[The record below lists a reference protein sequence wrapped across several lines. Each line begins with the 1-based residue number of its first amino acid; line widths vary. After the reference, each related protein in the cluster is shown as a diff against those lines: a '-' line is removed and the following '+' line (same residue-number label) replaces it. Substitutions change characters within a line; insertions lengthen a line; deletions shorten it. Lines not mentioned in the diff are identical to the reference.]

1 MSTKLQ
7 LRGTAQITITPVMHY
22 FIQLLANNR
31 LDFLETILN
40 EVEANPML
48 EIEPEEE
55 SSPEVDKNEY
65 EERLDRADAS
75 FITPYEDHG
84 FYNRGQENV
93 DKNKAIESMTPSRE
107 SLSEH
112 LMKQAQASF
121 ANENE
126 LEIARQIIYNLDA
139 DGYLKLEIE
148 SIASMLNSIPREI
161 ERIRNTIKTFDPP
174 GCASRTLQ
182 ECLIAQLGEPPED
195 EKMKFLIER
204 HLENLSR
211 SRYDEIT
218 RDLGIGIKQL
228 FLLVARLKRLNP
240 KPAKSYEKDETE
252 YAEVDLMLIK
262 ENNEY
267 KLIYI
272 EEGMPRIMLSKYYQ
286 EMLQKTTDKKT
297 ISYLKERY
305 RDAQFFIES
314 IELRKKTII
323 RIAEHLIKAQKD
335 YLDFGDKWKKPLTMK
350 NVADA
355 VNLNE
360 STISRAVN
368 NKFIASEKGLIS
380 LKSFFSYGLKGDFGF
395 THSVETIKEKI
406 RELITQEQPEH
417 PLSDDDVSVK
427 LANLGIRIARRTI
440 RNYREEMK
448 IASSFIR
455 KKQNKIKGAKT

>member
-7 LRGTAQITITPVMHY
+7 LKGTTQITITPVMHY

-31 LDFLETILN
+31 LEFLETILN
-40 EVEANPML
+40 EVETNPML
-48 EIEPEEE
+48 EIEIEEE
-55 SSPEVDKNEY
+55 SSPEADKNEY

-84 FYNRGQENV
+84 FYNQSQEGI
-93 DKNKAIESMTPSRE
+93 DKNKAIENMTSSRE

-112 LMKQAQASF
+112 LMKQAQATF

-126 LEIARQIIYNLDA
+126 LEIARQVIYNLDA

-161 ERIRNTIKTFDPP
+161 ERIRSTIKTFDPP

-195 EKMKFLIER
+195 EKMKFLIEK

-218 RDLGIGIKQL
+218 RDLGISIRQL

-286 EMLQKTTDKKT
+286 EMLQKTTEKKT

-323 RIAEHLIKAQKD
+323 RIAEYLVKAQKD
-335 YLDFGDKWKKPLTMK
+335 YLDFGGKWKKPLTMK
-350 NVADA
+350 NVANA

-406 RELITQEQPEH
+406 RELIAGEQPEH
-417 PLSDDDVSVK
+417 PLSDDDLSVR

-440 RNYREEMK
+440 RNYREEMN

>member
-7 LRGTAQITITPVMHY
+7 LKGTTQITITPVMHY

-31 LDFLETILN
+31 LEFLETILN

-48 EIEPEEE
+48 EVEPEEE
-55 SSPEVDKNEY
+55 TSQETEKNEY
-65 EERLDRADAS
+65 EDRLNRADSS

-84 FYNRGQENV
+84 FFQRDPDTP
-93 DKNKAIESMTPSRE
+93 DKNKALENLTPSRE
-107 SLSEH
+107 TLSEH
-112 LMKQAQASF
+112 LMKQAQVSF
-121 ANENE
+121 AGENE
-126 LEIARQIIYNLDA
+126 LEIARQIVYNLDS

-148 SIASMLNSIPREI
+148 SIASMLNTLPEEI
-161 ERIRNTIKTFDPP
+161 ERIRSTIKTFDPP

-182 ECLIAQLGEPPED
+182 ECLIAQVGEHPED
-195 EKMKFLIER
+195 GKLKILIER

-218 RDLGIGIKQL
+218 RDLEIEAEQL
-228 FLLVARLKRLNP
+228 FLLVARLKRLTP
-240 KPAKSYEKDETE
+240 KPAKAYDKDETE

-272 EEGMPRIMLSKYYQ
+272 EEGVPRILLSRYYQ

-297 ISYLKERY
+297 ISFLKERY

-314 IELRKKTII
+314 IELRKRTIVK
-323 RIAEHLIKAQKD
+323 IAAHLIKVQKD
-335 YLDFGDKWKKPLTMK
+335 FLDFGEKWKKPLTMK
-350 NVADA
+350 DVANA

-368 NKFIASEKGLIS
+368 NKFMASEKGLIS
-380 LKSFFSYGLKGDFGF
+380 LKSFFSYGLRGDFGF
-395 THSVETIKEKI
+395 THSVDTIREKI
-406 RELITQEQPEH
+406 RELIAGEPPGH
-417 PLSDDDVSVK
+417 PMSDDGISVK
-427 LANLGIRIARRTI
+427 LAGLGIRIARRTI
-440 RNYREEMK
+440 RNYRKEMK
-448 IASSFIR
+448 ISSSFIR
-455 KKQNKIKGAKT
+455 KKENKIKGAKA

>member
-7 LRGTAQITITPVMHY
+7 LRGTTQITITPVMHY

-31 LDFLETILN
+31 LEFLETILN
-40 EVEANPML
+40 EVETNPML

-55 SSPEVDKNEY
+55 TSPDADKNEY
-65 EERLDRADAS
+65 EERLNRADTS
-75 FITPYEDHG
+75 FLTPYEDHG
-84 FYNRGQENV
+84 FFNRSQEGV
-93 DKNKAIESMTPSRE
+93 DKNKALENMTPSRE
-107 SLSEH
+107 SLAEH

-161 ERIRNTIKTFDPP
+161 ERMRNTIKTFDPP

-182 ECLIAQLGEPPED
+182 ECLIAQLGDPPED
-195 EKMKFLIER
+195 GKIIFLIER

-218 RDLGIGIKQL
+218 RDLGISIKQL
-228 FLLVARLKRLNP
+228 FLLVAQLKRLNP

-267 KLIYI
+267 KLLYI

-314 IELRKKTII
+314 IELRKRTII

-335 YLDFGDKWKKPLTMK
+335 YLDFGEKWKKPLTMK

-406 RELITQEQPEH
+406 RELITQEQPDH
-417 PLSDDDVSVK
+417 PLSDDDLSVK